1 MSPSVRFIE
10 KSSHSLILLCL
21 VAVSGLLA
29 GCGDDDIGPPDGGP
43 RVILV
48 TTVAELDQALTTS
61 SAGDTIEIRSE
72 FTSTPYNLTK
82 TYTIPA
88 NRSPLTIIG
97 VSRSVFRPEIVFP
110 TNVQGL
116 VFVGHDGSSVSSI
129 DIRGAQDAI
138 VLDNSRVT
146 IKDVHVRVNTRD
158 GVSALGAGA
167 AGSVVDSCLF
177 ESSGRFGVHMTGG
190 AVIDVTSNTIVDAG
204 DCGLYVGSNSTIRNN
219 NIVAASVW
227 GIFCDG
233 NATAPIFDCNNV
245 WDSGSGTDYNCSSV
259 PDVLTNNFSLDPEFC
274 VGAYTISEVSPLVA
288 AADSACGSIGKFWVG
303 CGPE

>member
-1 MSPSVRFIE
+1 MIVC
-10 KSSHSLILLCL
+10 LI
-21 VAVSGLLA
+21 AVSGLLA
-29 GCGDDDIGPPDGGP
+29 GCGDDDIVDPPGGP

-88 NRSPLTIIG
+88 NRSPLTIVG

-110 TNVQGL
+110 ANVQGL
-116 VFVGHDGSSVSSI
+116 VFVGHDGSSVASV

-138 VLDNSRVT
+138 FLDNSRVT

-158 GVSALGAGA
+158 GVSATGSGAT
-167 AGSVVDSCLF
+167 GSVVDSCLF

-204 DCGLYVGSNSTIRNN
+204 DCGLYVGSNSTIRKN
-219 NIVAASVW
+219 NIVAAAVW

-233 NATAPIFDCNNV
+233 NATAPILDCNNV
-245 WDSGSGTDYNCSSV
+245 FGSGSNVDYNCPSV
-259 PDVLTNNFSLDPEFC
+259 PDVLTNNFRLDPEFC
-274 VGAYTISEVSPLVA
+274 DGAYTISEVSPLVA
-288 AADSACGSIGKFWVG
+288 AADSACGPIGKFWVG